1 MITSRILQL
10 CTREASL
17 LPMRERHLRRAVES
31 AKFAK
36 ARTRVGVLGRWEARG
51 SCVAGGILLGVL
63 GLGVDVLAQAAAP
76 ATIASGVQRTIQEG
90 LTPGAP
96 LDRPQASI
104 AALQS
109 AADTARARQEPTVSP
124 LASNLNEY
132 AGLPVEAIQYE
143 GVGFE
148 KTDRL
153 TQELPQTTGTVL
165 DPMKVRETT
174 RRLFATGRYRNIAVR
189 VRKTG
194 TGVTLVFAGVPR
206 YYIGRVQVNGI
217 KDDRLTSLVEYGT
230 QLNPGTGYTNADVG
244 AATELVKQVLAQNGY
259 YEPTIAVKT
268 DRDDAG
274 QQVNVLYTIA
284 VGRQAV
290 IGDVNVG
297 GIDPGITPEEF
308 QRRSKLRNRT
318 LIFHRP
324 VKVQRDTASVA
335 LTNIRNSFQKKDRL
349 EATATLKKSDYDSTT
364 HTLDYD
370 FDVEQGPLVQVK
382 VEGARFSKSRLHLL
396 IPVYEEGTVD
406 IDLLNEGTHNM
417 KDYLQQQGFFDAKVA
432 VQQIGVDPTIPA
444 GQPQKNPQT
453 VLYTVDK
460 GRKHKVVSVE
470 VEGNKYFSTDLLREG
485 MRVQKADLYLRSG
498 RFSQALVTAD
508 ESKIQSIYRANGF
521 NLAKV
526 TSTVVDTED
535 TDQGKQYKVAL
546 ISVKFKIE
554 EGPQEKFGSVN
565 LHGVEPSRAA
575 TLKTFLQAQPG
586 QPYSLLTLSGDR
598 DALYGYYLSNGF
610 DQAKVEVTQKQ
621 EDGDKTKTDIG
632 FDVTEGKQV
641 FIGKLLES
649 GVVHTKQAV
658 VDRQVIVHATDPLD
672 QSALLETQRKLYDL
686 ALFNEVVAAVQ
697 NPTGDAE
704 LKNVVVQLSEAKRW
718 DVTYGFGIE
727 AQTGTP
733 GCNTC
738 SQQGTTK
745 AQQGKAG
752 VSPRVSVDVGRI
764 NLFGTQDSLTL
775 HGTYGLLEK
784 VATLTFQ
791 NPHLYGTDKF
801 AFQASGGYSNVQN
814 ITTFASSTL
823 QGDLRVTHKATNKD
837 TFIYNF
843 EFRRVKVDPNSLA
856 ISSNLIPLL
865 SQPVRVGGPGITWFH
880 DTRSPSPLES
890 VKGSYTSVQEF
901 FASSIFGSQT
911 TFNRTDLTNSTYYQF
926 GKRKYVFARNT
937 RVGFIASF
945 GANPNTGVASC
956 SGILLTTNASCNAVP
971 LPERLYAGGAT
982 SHRGFPIN
990 GAGPRDLQTGF
1001 PVGGSGAFVNT
1012 FELRLP
1018 PPTLPFVGDSVS
1030 FVLFHDMGNVF
1041 QHVGDIFPSIARFHQ
1056 PNEGTCENVPK
1067 GISIGTCD
1075 FNYFSHA
1082 IGVGARYRTPV
1093 GPIRVDLSVN
1103 LNPPRYPVIPTQ
1115 NVQGQYLNGQLPS
1128 VQQGSRFNFFF
1139 SIGQSF

>member
-1 MITSRILQL
+1 
-10 CTREASL
+10 
-17 LPMRERHLRRAVES
+17 MREIRLRKAFEKAYAAQASRRADGPRRWQ
-31 AKFAK
+31 A
-36 ARTRVGVLGRWEARG
+36 GGR
-51 SCVAGGILLGVL
+51 VAGGLVLGVL
-63 GLGVDVLAQAAAP
+63 ALGSDAKGQVSPTTGVTSGQTPGQA
-76 ATIASGVQRTIQEG
+76 G

-96 LDRPQASI
+96 SAVPQAST
-104 AALQS
+104 AATPNAGE
-109 AADTARARQEPTVSP
+109 AARTDREPTVGP
-124 LASNLNEY
+124 LANGLNEY
-132 AGLPVEAIQYE
+132 AGMAVEGIRYE
-143 GVGFE
+143 GVVFD

-153 TQELPQTTGTVL
+153 TQELTQKAGTPL

-189 VRKTG
+189 VLKTG

-206 YYIGRVQVNGI
+206 YYIGRVQVLGI
-217 KDDRLTSLVEYGT
+217 KEDRLASLVEYGT
-230 QLNPGTGYTNADVG
+230 QLNPGTGFTNAEVR

-259 YEPTIAVKT
+259 YEPTISVKT

-274 QQVNVLYTIA
+274 QQVNVTYTIN

-290 IGDVNVG
+290 IGDVHIS
-297 GIDPGITPEEF
+297 GIDPGISEEEF
-308 QRRSKLRNRT
+308 QKRSKLRNRT

-324 VKVQRDTASVA
+324 VKVQRDTSSTA
-335 LTNIRNSFQKKDRL
+335 LTNIRNYFQKKDRL

-364 HTLDYD
+364 HSLDYN

-396 IPVYEEGTVD
+396 VPVYEEGTVD

-417 KDYLQQQGFFDAKVA
+417 KDYLQQQGYFDAKVA
-432 VQQIGVDPTIPA
+432 VQQIGVDPNVPA

-470 VEGNKYFSTDLLREG
+470 IEGNKYFSTDLLREG

-508 ESKIQSIYRANGF
+508 VNKIKSVYRANGF
-521 NLAKV
+521 SDAKV
-526 TSTVVDTED
+526 TPTVVDTED
-535 TDQGKQYKVAL
+535 TDNGKQFKVAQ

-554 EGPQEKFGSVN
+554 EGPQQKFGAVAVN
-565 LHGVEPSRAA
+565 GAETGRTE
-575 TLKTFLQAQPG
+575 TLKSFLQAQTG
-586 QPYSLLTLSGDR
+586 QPFSLLTLSGDR
-598 DALYGYYLSNGF
+598 DALLGYYLSNGF

-621 EDGDKTKTDIG
+621 EDADKTKTDIG

-641 FIGKLLES
+641 FIGKVLES

-658 VDRQVIVHATDPLD
+658 VDRQVLVHTTDPLD

-704 LKNVVVQLSEAKRW
+704 LKNVLVQLTEAKRW
-718 DVTYGFGIE
+718 DVTYGFGFE

-733 GCNTC
+733 GCTTC
-738 SQQGTTK
+738 TQQGTTK
-745 AQQGKAG
+745 AQEGKAG
-752 VSPRVSVDVGRI
+752 VSPRVSVDVSRI

-791 NPHLYGTDKF
+791 NPHLYGSDKF
-801 AFQASGGYSNVQN
+801 AFQASGGYTNVQN

-823 QGDLRVTHKATNKD
+823 QGDFRVTHKATKKD

-843 EFRRVKVDPNSLA
+843 EYRRVKVDPNSLA
-856 ISSNLIPLL
+856 ISANLIPLL

-880 DTRSPSPLES
+880 DTRSPSPLDA
-890 VKGSYTSVQEF
+890 VKGSYTSVQDF

-911 TFNRTDLTNSTYYQF
+911 SFNRTDLTNSTYYQF

-937 RVGFIASF
+937 RLGFIASF
-945 GANPNTGVASC
+945 GANPNTGVTAC
-956 SGILLTTNASCNAVP
+956 AGILLTTNASCNAVP

-1001 PVGGSGAFVNT
+1001 PVGGSGALVNT

-1018 PPTLPFVGDSVS
+1018 PPTLPFVGDNVS

-1041 QHVGDIFPSIARFHQ
+1041 QHVGDIFPSIGRFHQ
-1056 PNEGTCENVPK
+1056 PNEATCEKVPN

-1075 FNYFSHA
+1075 FNYLSHA
-1082 IGVGARYRTPV
+1082 VGVGARYKTPV
-1093 GPIRVDLSVN
+1093 GPIRVDLSFN

-1115 NVQGQYLNGQLPS
+1115 NALGQYLNGQLPK
-1128 VQQGSRFNFFF
+1128 VQQASRFNFFF